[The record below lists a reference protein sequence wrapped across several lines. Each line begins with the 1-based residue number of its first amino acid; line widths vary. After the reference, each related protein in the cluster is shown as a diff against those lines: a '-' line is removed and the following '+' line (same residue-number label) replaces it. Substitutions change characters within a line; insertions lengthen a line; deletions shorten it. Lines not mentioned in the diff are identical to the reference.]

1 MKRSTKIITAT
12 AVIALGVAAIVGTG
26 IAGSRWGGQHQGYGQ
41 HAGYE
46 MGMKGGMHGGRHGGG
61 PRMMERF
68 DADGDGKVTAEEVAS
83 VRTKAM
89 NDYDADKD
97 GALTLNEFKGL
108 WDEHMQG
115 RQVRGFQHFDADGD
129 GKITVDELKAPTE
142 RMFSRMDRNDDGVI
156 SDDDMQ
162 RKGWGW
168 RHHDNDD
175 DDRPRGPK
183 NRAN

>member
-1 MKRSTKIITAT
+1 MSN
-12 AVIALGVAAIVGTG
+12 
-26 IAGSRWGGQHQGYGQ
+26 
-41 HAGYE
+41 
-46 MGMKGGMHGGRHGGG
+46 
-61 PRMMERF
+61 
-68 DADGDGKVTAEEVAS
+68 DADGDGLGDS
-83 VRTKAM
+83 C
-89 NDYDADKD
+89 DADADND
-97 GALTLNEFKGL
+97 GVANEADNCPLIANPGQ
-108 WDEHMQG
+108 EN
-115 RQVRGFQHFDADGD
+115 ADGD